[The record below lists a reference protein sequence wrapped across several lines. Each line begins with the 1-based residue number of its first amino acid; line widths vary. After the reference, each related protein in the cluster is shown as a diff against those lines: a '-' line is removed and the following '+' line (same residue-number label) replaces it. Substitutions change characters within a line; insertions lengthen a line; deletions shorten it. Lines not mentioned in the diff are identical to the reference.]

1 MPGERDPITNEN
13 DPDERTAASGVR
25 APHASVRTP
34 HDPEA
39 ASEPDPLESGVA
51 GTREVGHT
59 DPPTRQRPGLT
70 EDGKFRSGRLAGMG
84 MGAAIWVLSWP
95 VMVESFLN
103 SLVGLTDTWLAS
115 QLGVAEADAI
125 AGASYMM
132 WFIGLITM
140 ALGVGATALIS
151 RSVGGS
157 RMAVAGAVLGQSVL
171 LALVLGI
178 AVGGFV
184 ALAAGPIAGLL
195 NMGPEASEAFRVYML
210 VIAGGV
216 PFATML
222 FVLIACARGA
232 GDSVRP
238 LQAMAVRNVVN
249 ILVSWALSGIDITVL
264 DPDTGATNVLVQ
276 NPFGFDLGILGV
288 ALGTLA
294 GDIAGSLVVLRMAL
308 SGTWGIRL
316 RRRRMRPH
324 WITIK
329 RLVRLGI
336 PNFLETFGM
345 WAGNFVVIV
354 FVGWMG
360 AGLLGSHM
368 IAIRI
373 EALSFLPGFAMG
385 IAAATL
391 AGQYLGARRADLA
404 KKAVLVC
411 TGVAVVVMGGL
422 GAAFMLIPEHLV
434 AAISTQEVHLEN
446 TPDLLF
452 ICGIVQIP
460 FALSI
465 VMRQAMRGVGDVKVA
480 MALTWISTYV
490 IRLPLAFFL
499 SGVDITRVTET
510 GGEVVRTV
518 LIENPSPL
526 DWGIRGLWIGLCIDL
541 FLRGV
546 LFTGRFVQGGWAKVK
561 V

>member
-1 MPGERDPITNEN
+1 MPAERDPT
-13 DPDERTAASGVR
+13 DEPSTAHKGTDATGGR
-25 APHASVRTP
+25 PP
-34 HDPEA
+34 HDPDPE
-39 ASEPDPLESGVA
+39 SEPDPLESGVA

-59 DPPTRQRPGLT
+59 QPLARQRPGLT

-115 QLGVAEADAI
+115 QLGVPEADAI

-157 RMAVAGAVLGQSVL
+157 RMAVAGAVLAQSVL

-178 AVGGFV
+178 AVGALV
-184 ALAAGPIAGLL
+184 ALGAGPIAGLL
-195 NMGPEASEAFRVYML
+195 NMGPEASEAFRLYML

-238 LQAMAVRNVVN
+238 LQAMAIRNIVN

-264 DPDTGATNVLVQ
+264 DPETGATNVLVQ

-288 ALGTLA
+288 ALGTVA
-294 GDIAGSLVVLRMAL
+294 GDIAGALVVLRMAL

-329 RLVRLGI
+329 RLVRLGV

-345 WAGNFVVIV
+345 WAGNFMVIV

-391 AGQYLGARRADLA
+391 AGQYLGARRPDLA
-404 KKAVLVC
+404 RRAVLVC

-422 GAAFMLIPEHLV
+422 GAVFMIFPEHLV
-434 AAISTQEVHLEN
+434 AAISSQEIHLEY

-480 MALTWISTYV
+480 MALTWISTYA
-490 IRLPLAFFL
+490 IRLPLAYFL
-499 SGVDITRVTET
+499 SGVDITRMTET
-510 GGEVVRTV
+510 EGEIIRTV
-518 LIENPSPL
+518 LLENPSPL
-526 DWGIRGLWIGLCIDL
+526 DWGLQGLWIGLCIDL
-541 FLRGV
+541 LLRGV
-546 LFTGRFVQGGWAKVK
+546 LFTGRFVQGGWAKIK

>member
-1 MPGERDPITNEN
+1 MPAERDPTDEQSSA
-13 DPDERTAASGVR
+13 DERTAATGER
-25 APHASVRTP
+25 AS
-34 HDPEA
+34 HDPEPN
-39 ASEPDPLESGVA
+39 SDPDPLESGVA
-51 GTREVGHT
+51 GTREVGHAQ
-59 DPPTRQRPGLT
+59 PIARNRPGLT

-115 QLGVAEADAI
+115 QLGVPEADAI

-151 RSVGGS
+151 RAVGGS
-157 RMAVAGAVLGQSVL
+157 RMAVAGAVLAQSVL
-171 LALVLGI
+171 LALVLGV
-178 AVGGFV
+178 AVGGLV
-184 ALAAGPIAGLL
+184 ALGAGPISGLL
-195 NMGPEASEAFRVYML
+195 NMGPEASEAFRLYML

-238 LQAMAVRNVVN
+238 LQAMAVRNIVN

-264 DPDTGATNVLVQ
+264 DPDTGATKVLVQ

-288 ALGTLA
+288 ALGTVA
-294 GDIAGSLVVLRMAL
+294 GDIAGALMVLRMAL

-324 WITIK
+324 WITVK

-391 AGQYLGARRADLA
+391 AGQYLGARRPDLA
-404 KKAVLVC
+404 KRAVLVC

-422 GAAFMLIPEHLV
+422 GAVFMLFPKHLV
-434 AAISTQEVHLEN
+434 AAISTQEIHLEY

-490 IRLPLAFFL
+490 IRLPLAYFL
-499 SGVDITRVTET
+499 SGVDITRMTESE
-510 GGEVVRTV
+510 GEMVRTV
-518 LIENPSPL
+518 LFENPSPL
-526 DWGIRGLWIGLCIDL
+526 DWGLQGLWIGLCIDL
-541 FLRGV
+541 LLRGV
-546 LFTGRFVQGGWAKVK
+546 LFTGRFVQGGWAKIK